1 MGFFR
6 RLVGAVPSFNRT
18 DILAVIAIVIS
29 VLSMWIAYR
38 ADSRAHKA
46 NIRGS
51 EAVAAVLLPKVQ
63 ELVTYTDTS
72 AMFIEMFLNHGKATP
87 NEVLKV
93 SALTLDFLHRS
104 SLPEVA
110 LPTEH
115 LALLTHSDGSA
126 ATKLAICTSLRNDV
140 EADIKAFS
148 TVKEKKFTSEQRA
161 TLSVIPFR
169 LRRVNA
175 ACQEASKA
183 LAVIVPPALVD
194 APRRGTIGEL
204 AAAQGEIAKRKE
216 AGLVGELTLGKPKP
230 QQEKK

>member
-1 MGFFR
+1 MSFFR
-6 RLVGAVPSFNRT
+6 RLVGAVHSFNRT

-38 ADSRAHKA
+38 ADSRAYQA

-63 ELVTYTDTS
+63 ELVTSTDTS
-72 AMFIEMFLNHGKATP
+72 AMFIETFLTHAKGTP
-87 NEVLKV
+87 NDVLRV
-93 SALTLDFLHRS
+93 GELTLDFLHRA

-115 LALLTHSDGSA
+115 LALLTHSDGGA
-126 ATKLAICTSLRNDV
+126 ATKLAICASLRNDV
-140 EADIKAFS
+140 EADIKTFS
-148 TVKEKKFTSEQRA
+148 TVKENRFTSEQRT
-161 TLSVIPFR
+161 TLSVLPFR

-175 ACQEASKA
+175 ACQEAAKG
-183 LAVIVPPALVD
+183 LAVIVPASLVD

-204 AAAQGEIAKRKE
+204 VAAEGEIAKLKE
-216 AGLVGELTLGKPKP
+216 AGLVGELTLGNPKP
-230 QQEKK
+230 QQERK